1 MNGFACKNPKLVEAD
16 DFVFTG
22 LKKAGNTSN
31 AVGSAVTNV
40 FVTEF
45 PALNTLGLAMARVDY
60 APGGINPPHIHPRAS
75 EMLIVIEG
83 TLDTGYV
90 DSNPGNRRY
99 TKVIHKGDVTVFPP
113 GLIHYQ
119 QNVGNGSA
127 VALAF
132 FNSQKPD
139 IITVANAV
147 FGSKPALPI
156 DLLAKAF
163 QVSESVIAEIQSK
176 F

>member
-1 MNGFACKNPKLVEAD
+1 M
-16 DFVFTG
+16 
-22 LKKAGNTSN
+22 
-31 AVGSAVTNV
+31 
-40 FVTEF
+40 
-45 PALNTLGLAMARVDY
+45 
-60 APGGINPPHIHPRAS
+60 
-75 EMLIVIEG
+75 
-83 TLDTGYV
+83 
-90 DSNPGNRRY
+90 
-99 TKVIHKGDVTVFPP
+99 FPP

-147 FGSKPALPI
+147 FASKPALPI